1 MSENAPLIVSISGIR
16 GIAGQSL
23 TDQVIAQFASAFACF
38 LPERAA
44 VVLARD
50 TRPSGKEFASVAAR
64 ALSQAG
70 CTYTTLEHAQRRRLN
85 SWSVSLVRRARSS

>member
-23 TDQVIAQFASAFACF
+23 TDQVVAQFASAFACF
-38 LPERAA
+38 LPERAT

-50 TRPSGKEFASVAAR
+50 TRVGEKVCFGSRSGVKSSRVYGTRCRCMSYANG
-64 ALSQAG
+64 QAHG
-70 CTYTTLEHAQRRRLN
+70 L
-85 SWSVSLVRRARSS
+85 